1 MANKR
6 FYLLFDHVRIHDVNA
21 IASPLTYGFPSVGGF
36 LGAMHALS
44 RKITGH
50 GEPIYLDGVLIASH
64 HCDVQVYRSAPFRD
78 YTFKLARHPL
88 GKDGKSRPIIE
99 EGKVHLDVSL
109 VVEVRCSAV
118 ALYHNDE
125 QKEFCT
131 QMKEMLMRQRI
142 AGGSVLSI
150 KEVRLFRADSK
161 VSYIIGKLFPAF
173 VLMSAQSDLLE
184 ITEQLKKENAE
195 ATHLDALI
203 ATAKLAHNPLESG
216 KWEAKSVKRDRGW
229 LVPIHLGYQAISP
242 LFAPDE
248 VKEMR
253 DNEQQ
258 SQFVEAIYGLG
269 KWVFAPRLS
278 SQFDKAFWRYKS
290 LSSQDSNNDIYLFD
304 QNPIEEQL

>member
-6 FYLLFDHVRIHDVNA
+6 FYLLFDHVRIHGANA
-21 IASPLTYGFPSVGGF
+21 ISSPLTYGFLSVGGF
-36 LGAMHALS
+36 LGAVHALS
-44 RKITGH
+44 RKITGPD
-50 GEPIYLDGVLIASH
+50 EPIYLDGVLIASH
-64 HCDVQVYRSAPFRD
+64 QCDVQVYRSAPFRENVFRL
-78 YTFKLARHPL
+78 TRNPL

-109 VVEVRCSAV
+109 VVEVRCSPM
-118 ALYHNDE
+118 ALYGDDE
-125 QKEFCT
+125 QQEAFAQ
-131 QMKEMLMRQRI
+131 QMGKMLMQQRI

-150 KEVRLFRADSK
+150 KTVRLFNADNNAHP
-161 VSYIIGKLFPAF
+161 IISRLMPAF
-173 VLMSAQSDLLE
+173 VLINAQRDLME

-203 ATAKLAHNPLESG
+203 ATAKLDHNPIESG

-242 LFAPDE
+242 LFAPGQ

-253 DNEQQ
+253 DNDQS

-269 KWVFAPRLS
+269 KWLFAPRLTY
-278 SQFDKAFWRYKS
+278 QFDQAFWRYKS
-290 LSSQDSNNDIYLFD
+290 VSSPESNNDIYLFD
-304 QNPIEEQL
+304 QNPIED